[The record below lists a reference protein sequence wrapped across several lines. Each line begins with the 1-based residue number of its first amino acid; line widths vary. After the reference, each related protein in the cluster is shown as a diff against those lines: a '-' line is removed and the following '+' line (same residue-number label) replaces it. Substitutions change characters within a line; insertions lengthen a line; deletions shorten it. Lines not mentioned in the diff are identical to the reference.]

1 MSLPGAYTSPTSDSD
16 SSASLSEAAMQRL
29 EEIAALDTDS
39 DYDADYVPGQGGDD
53 EDDFMIEEE
62 GETEGEE
69 GEAAQQA
76 MADDDDDQDEQPGGA
91 AARDGGQ
98 LSIGIDPGTG
108 LVFTIGANGQARRLT
123 ARDLAG
129 TNITLGAIRAMLQR
143 RFGGRVRL
151 GEDDEEEEEGEE
163 EDEME
168 EDEDDDGGDWWG
180 PTRRNAKQW
189 YPMHTSPHPSGEQ
202 LLRAGAF
209 GPPPAHS
216 YGSKPR
222 QTSWIDPTNVAEKV
236 RMRELGQRRRADKV
250 RYWGEGC
257 IPNSDGVE
265 VSQFTSKVYSGQY
278 SSDGRFFYSACQDF
292 RVYIY
297 DTATPPRVGSKTVT
311 DTSAPRSRTPY
322 SYDWEHRSSLKVRKI
337 VQADPN
343 NCRWTL
349 TDAELSDDNE
359 WLVYSSISPRAHL
372 VKTGQSEGWNG
383 GGGGDEGEQETLNF
397 AAGSGMYGGFGIWSL
412 RLSHDAREV
421 TAGASDGQLF
431 VYDIEARRTVLRVNA
446 HRDDVNAVAFGSASD
461 NNLLLSGSDD
471 SFVKVWDRRSLEGER
486 PSGTLVGHTEGIT
499 FVAPK
504 GDGRYV
510 LSNGKDQGMKL
521 WDLRMM
527 TSDADFDRLRLDR
540 KFFGIEGWDYRQSY
554 YAKPR
559 YQTHPYDNSI
569 MTYRGHAV
577 LRTLIRCHWSPI
589 TTTSQQYVYSGSSDG
604 RIRIYSLDGPCVATL
619 DRANTHPLM
628 QPKTG
633 EYNDP
638 SSHELRT
645 SGLSAASGRKRRG
658 IMGGMSSTVRDV
670 SWHPY
675 EPKMMS
681 TAWEGRGSVEG
692 SIALHE
698 WAGKRGETL
707 EDQVERGVAEAR
719 G

>member
-1 MSLPGAYTSPTSDSD
+1 MSIPGAYTSPAEDSD
-16 SSASLSEAAMQRL
+16 SSASLSDAAMQRL

-39 DYDADYVPGQGGDD
+39 EDDGEYVPHATGED
-53 EDDFMIEEE
+53 EDDFMIEEDDDTEDE
-62 GETEGEE
+62 GAQEE
-69 GEAAQQA
+69 EQVAE
-76 MADDDDDQDEQPGGA
+76 DDDDEGGGPP
-91 AARDGGQ
+91 ARDADGT
-98 LSIGIDPGTG
+98 LRIGVDPGSG
-108 LVFTIGANGQARRLT
+108 LVFTVGANGEARRLT

-129 TNITLGAIRAMLQR
+129 TNISLGAIRQMLQR
-143 RFGGRVRL
+143 RFGGSVRL
-151 GEDDEEEEEGEE
+151 GGDDEEDEE
-163 EDEME
+163 EDEEMD
-168 EDEDDDGGDWWG
+168 EDEEDDGGDWWG
-180 PTRRNAKQW
+180 PTRRNAKQY
-189 YPMHTSPHPSGEQ
+189 YPIHTSPHSSGER
-202 LLRAGAF
+202 LLRSGAF
-209 GPPPAHS
+209 GPPPRS
-216 YGSKPR
+216 YDKSRSASWTKPVNL
-222 QTSWIDPTNVAEKV
+222 SEKV
-236 RMRELGQRRRADKV
+236 RMRELGMSRRTSRLG
-250 RYWGEGC
+250 WGEVA
-257 IPNSDGVE
+257 IPNSVGVE

-322 SYDWEHRSSLKVRKI
+322 SYDWEHRSSMKLRKV

-383 GGGGDEGEQETLNF
+383 GSGGDDGEQETLNF

-421 TAGASDGQLF
+421 TAGASDGQIF
-431 VYDIEARRTVLRVNA
+431 VYDIEARRTTLRVHA
-446 HRDDVNAVAFGSASD
+446 HADDVNAVAFGSASD

-499 FVAPK
+499 FVSPK

-527 TSDADFDRLRLDR
+527 TSDADFSRLRLDR
-540 KFFGIEGWDYRQSY
+540 KSFGIDGWDYRQSY
-554 YAKPR
+554 YAKPK
-559 YQTHPYDNSI
+559 YQAHPYDNSI
-569 MTYRGHAV
+569 MTYRGHSV
-577 LRTLIRCHWSPI
+577 LRTLIRCHWSPLA
-589 TTTSQQYVYSGSSDG
+589 TTGQQYVYSGSSDG
-604 RIRIYSLDGPCVATL
+604 RIHIYSLDGPAVATL
-619 DRANTHPLM
+619 DRAHTHPLM

-638 SSHELRT
+638 SALSLREAPPAET
-645 SGLSAASGRKRRG
+645 AAGKKRRG
-658 IMGGMSSTVRDV
+658 LMGGMSSTVRDV
-670 SWHPY
+670 SWHPF

-698 WAGKRGETL
+698 WAGKRGERL
-707 EDQVERGVAEAR
+707 EDMVERAEAEAR